1 MQTKPRTALKDGWQW
16 FLSRASIELVL
27 ALCVIGM
34 LYASFW
40 HFDIIDLPTIQ
51 RAVLT
56 TFSLLLVAK
65 PLASTKSSLQQH
77 LRPGWLMTG
86 IFLFVFVAVIGK
98 TRPLGWAYITT
109 NTAGVLFS
117 LPFLWAIIR
126 LTSRRPLVILATA
139 VHMGLAMAALAVSIT
154 PPEMKT
160 SSILFYL
167 PIIAIPAAGWSYLMR
182 STHRMARS
190 FITRPIRGPLFEAL
204 FMAVVVLPAV
214 ALSIQVL
221 AKLEVTGVWL
231 TFLVVLIG
239 LLFGNVV
246 ATPLRQCLLD
256 LAHLS
261 PHEERGC
268 RCPEEPKIC

>member
-1 MQTKPRTALKDGWQW
+1 MQIKPWTALKDGWQW

-65 PLASTKSSLQQH
+65 PLASTKSSLQQR
-77 LRPGWLMTG
+77 LRPGWLMTC
-86 IFLFVFVAVIGK
+86 IFLFVLVAVIGK

-126 LTSRRPLVILATA
+126 LTSRRPLVILAIA
-139 VHMGLAMAALAVSIT
+139 LHMGLAMAALNQSQGGMCICRKSGNGLGVSQ
-154 PPEMKT
+154 EG
-160 SSILFYL
+160 F
-167 PIIAIPAAGWSYLMR
+167 
-182 STHRMARS
+182 
-190 FITRPIRGPLFEAL
+190 GP
-204 FMAVVVLPAV
+204 
-214 ALSIQVL
+214 
-221 AKLEVTGVWL
+221 
-231 TFLVVLIG
+231 
-239 LLFGNVV
+239 
-246 ATPLRQCLLD
+246 
-256 LAHLS
+256 
-261 PHEERGC
+261 
-268 RCPEEPKIC
+268 